1 MRMYDLIEKKKRG
14 GSLLTEEIAY
24 MVRGFVAGDIPDYQM
39 SAMLMAVYF
48 KGMDDREITDLTL
61 EMAHSGDMV
70 DLSPIEGIK
79 ADKHST
85 GGVGD
90 KTTLVTGPIVAGRGV
105 QGGKMQSLG
114 PLISWRVFPG
124 LRLPYQGKNSS
135 ALSMKTAWLLSVSRA
150 TWFRQIKSFMP

>member
-14 GSLLTEEIAY
+14 GSLSAEEIAY
-24 MVRGFVAGDIPDYQM
+24 MVREFVAGDIPDYQM

-90 KTTLVTGPIVAGRGV
+90 KTTLVTGPIAGLTTLPRDLLIFSPFSPRIMPWLVRFAYGSAAVSYTHLRRASFRSKPLLLHAV
-105 QGGKMQSLG
+105 QTG
-114 PLISWRVFPG
+114 
-124 LRLPYQGKNSS
+124 
-135 ALSMKTAWLLSVSRA
+135 
-150 TWFRQIKSFMP
+150 